1 MDRVDRL
8 VPIPSANPPNFRLHI
23 CGAHYA
29 MASGSHVYAGSMT
42 TTTLCILKRER
53 YNVKKREDKGTR
65 LREIHNK
72 LTI

>member
-29 MASGSHVYAGSMT
+29 MASGSQVYARSMT
-42 TTTLCILKRER
+42 TTTLCILERKR
-53 YNVKKREDKGTR
+53 YNLKKGKIGVRDCV
-65 LREIHNK
+65 EIGNK
-72 LTI
+72 LTT